1 MIVDFSLSKKIYPIF
16 IHLKDRGTVFPKRR
30 KTLLRTVRIFRSLI
44 YPFFQ
49 VYKLFRSAINRLNI
63 NLQLQLRLLF
73 GSWHIFT
80 KNRFVISCHWPRF
93 TQLIGTYLVL
103 YHWIRDNLSRKA
115 RYLFHACSCF
125 LRDMILCESIRLSH
139 ESSSC
144 FTGVTRLRFQWST
157 IMTVLANRYA
167 RRE

>member
-103 YHWIRDNLSRKA
+103 YHWFLSIEFVTIYRVIKRDIYFMRAHIFFGIWYYASRLDSLMRVVHVSRVSRGYVSNDRQLW
-115 RYLFHACSCF
+115 RY
-125 LRDMILCESIRLSH
+125 
-139 ESSSC
+139 
-144 FTGVTRLRFQWST
+144 
-157 IMTVLANRYA
+157 
-167 RRE
+167 